1 MNSNCLFV
9 TLWPQEWSWKSWP
22 AVMKYF
28 STDSTECWW
37 QQCVRSS
44 DQHSSLCV
52 LCAQDGHSKTK
63 RCRWSVGCEQA
74 GKHSRRVRCEEQ
86 RHFSPGAGRNCSELS
101 TGGFHCTHLSGK
113 MKTNLVSCSDL
124 FHSHRSGPVRS
135 GPVRSSRML
144 DLYWTSFLT
153 DSGHRSVFHPR
164 RPWLERF
171 CTTTGRCDA
180 PVCPPLGLQTST
192 WGQPPHH

>member
-1 MNSNCLFV
+1 MNSNCCHPLTPGV
-9 TLWPQEWSWKSWP
+9 KLKELT
-22 AVMKYF
+22 
-28 STDSTECWW
+28 
-37 QQCVRSS
+37 SS
-44 DQHSSLCV
+44 DEVLFHWLHRMLVTTVCEKFRPTLLIVCVVCSGRPLKDKKMPMECGVWAGGQTQQEGEVWGATSL
-52 LCAQDGHSKTK
+52 QSWG
-63 RCRWSVGCEQA
+63 W
-74 GKHSRRVRCEEQ
+74 EE
-86 RHFSPGAGRNCSELS
+86 LLW
-101 TGGFHCTHLSGK
+101 GGFHCTHLSGK